1 MERIC
6 NKTEFEVEGWRK
18 ILPLIN
24 FMKDY
29 YERINIP
36 SSDIQKIKLKIRR
49 KESIFSQKQFN
60 DAMYNKEKK
69 NPSIIRK
76 GKKRNVETI
85 RKSWLYDHFKD
96 QKVGLAMVLL

>member
-1 MERIC
+1 
-6 NKTEFEVEGWRK
+6 
-18 ILPLIN
+18 
-24 FMKDY
+24 MKDY

-69 NPSIIRK
+69 NGYEVPVPKPEARK
-76 GKKRNVETI
+76 LGNVETI
-85 RKSWLYDHFKD
+85 KDSWLYNHFKD